1 MEENQRKG
9 PGVFYAVVGVAT
21 LVVAIIGATFAYFS
35 TGVDSGTIQ
44 GQTQNIDGSSLTLN
58 VKKVVFTGATAD
70 YNTLVPAFFGVDS
83 TKIDAQTNPQG
94 LNVKTP
100 AELTNTQLGSML
112 TNKCVNNGFTGCH
125 VYRIEISANQNVTH
139 ANLLLGLTVS
149 DNGGTGT
156 KAVVDKSQWGYA
168 ICTADGTVNMTT
180 GETAGLSNGTLMTSG
195 FGVPAAIGNNG
206 VVANVDPN
214 NGTVTDIHHNGA
226 LTVTTSNNVT
236 TPNVV
241 VYYLL
246 VYVNDTNVSQNN
258 VDGSTGDANYVVGS
272 YTGTLELQ
280 ALGGKVRA
288 SFTA

>member
-35 TGVDSGTIQ
+35 ASTGVDNGTIQ
-44 GQTQNIDGSSLTLN
+44 GQTQYIDNASLTMN

-83 TKIDAQTNPQG
+83 TKINAETNPQG

-100 AELTNTQLGSML
+100 ADLTNTELGRML
-112 TNKCVNNGFTGCH
+112 SNNCVNNGFTGCH

-139 ANLLLGLTVS
+139 ANLLLGLSVANNS
-149 DNGGTGT
+149 AAGAKN
-156 KAVVDKSQWGYA
+156 VVDKSQWGYA
-168 ICTADGTVNMTT
+168 IFTADGTVNMTN
-180 GETAGLSNGTLMTSG
+180 GETSGLSNGELMDSG
-195 FGVPAAIGNNG
+195 FGVPAAIGDGVIVNG
-206 VVANVDPN
+206 LN
-214 NGTVTDIHHNGA
+214 TDIHHNGA

-246 VYVNDTNVSQNN
+246 VYVNDTNVSQNS